1 LESEVTSE
9 PGPALSICIL
19 SWNTSDLLH
28 ACLQSIFEDPQSR
41 EWEVVVVDNNSSD
54 SSPAMVAAGFPQV
67 RLAVNSSN
75 LGFATGNN
83 RAMEIARGDNLL
95 LLNSDTRVE
104 PGSLGRLADFLAA
117 NPDVGAV
124 GPKLLS
130 ADGSVQ
136 LSCGIRPSLLSEFVN
151 KMLLH
156 NLFPFYKLGRWHHR
170 ETRDVD
176 WVMGACL
183 LVRRRVVEEV
193 GGLDSAIF
201 MYHEDLDWCLRIR
214 DCGWRIAYF
223 PYSCIHHL
231 RGASTRQNLR
241 NMLVVSQRS
250 HYFLFAKHFGKGHV
264 LVLRFLTLIEMTLRS
279 MVWLPYSIVSSQR
292 RGEGHQRL
300 LAYRDIFWK
309 SLFDRAYW
317 RPTGLDAQAY

>member
-1 LESEVTSE
+1 MNSE
-9 PGPALSICIL
+9 PRPPLSICIL
-19 SWNTSDLLH
+19 SWNTRDLLQ
-28 ACLQSIFEDPQSR
+28 ACLHSIFEDPQSQ

-54 SSPAMVAAGFPQV
+54 QSPAMVTAAFPQV
-67 RLAVNSSN
+67 RLVVNSSN
-75 LGFATGNN
+75 LGFAAGNN
-83 RAMEIARGDNLL
+83 RAMETARGDHLL

-104 PGSLGRLADFLAA
+104 PGALGRMADFLRA

-130 ADGSVQ
+130 ADGSLQ

-183 LVRRRVVEEV
+183 LVRRKVVEEV
-193 GGLDSAIF
+193 GGLDPAIF

-214 DCGWRIAYF
+214 DRGWRISYF
-223 PYSCIHHL
+223 PDSCIHHL

-250 HYFLFAKHFGKGHV
+250 LYFLFAKHFGRGPV
-264 LVLRFLTLIEMTLRS
+264 LTLRLLTLIEMTLRS
-279 MVWLPYSIVSSQR
+279 LVWLPYSILSSQR
-292 RGEGHQRL
+292 REEGHQRL

-309 SLFDRAYW
+309 SLLDREYW
-317 RPTGLDAQAY
+317 LPTGSTLDSRSN

>member
-1 LESEVTSE
+1 MTNEAR
-9 PGPALSICIL
+9 PPLSICIL
-19 SWNTSDLLH
+19 SWNTSDLLR
-28 ACLQSIFEDPQSR
+28 ACLQSIYADPQSG
-41 EWEVVVVDNNSSD
+41 EWEVVVVDNNSGD
-54 SSPAMVAAGFPQV
+54 QSPAMVTSGFPQV
-67 RLAVNSSN
+67 RLLLNPSN
-75 LGFATGNN
+75 LGFAAGNN
-83 RAMEIARGDNLL
+83 RAMEVARGDHLL

-104 PGSLGRLADFLAA
+104 PGALGRMADFLSA
-117 NPDVGAV
+117 NPQVGAV

-130 ADGSVQ
+130 EDGSVQ

-183 LVRRRVVEEV
+183 LVRRQIVEEV
-193 GGLDSAIF
+193 GGLDPAIF

-214 DCGWRIAYF
+214 DSGWRISYF
-223 PYSCIHHL
+223 PFSSIHHL

-250 HYFLFAKHFGKGHV
+250 LYFLFAKHFGKRHV
-264 LVLRFLTLIEMTLRS
+264 LILRFLTLIEMTLRAT
-279 MVWLPYSIVSSQR
+279 VWMPYSILSHR
-292 RGEGHQRL
+292 RRQEGHQRL
-300 LAYRDIFWK
+300 HAYREIFWR
-309 SLFDRAYW
+309 SLFDRRYW
-317 RPTGLDAQAY
+317 LPTGDTTESQAS